1 MALKSYNPTTPSQRH
16 LVIVDRSFLHKGPP
30 LKSLTEGQTST
41 GGRNNRGRITVR
53 FRGGGH
59 KQAYRKIDF
68 KRAKRDIPATVER
81 LEYDPNRTGFI
92 ALIKYADGE
101 RSYILAPQRLAP
113 GDTVIAGE
121 HVDVKPGN
129 AMPLGNMPLGTIV
142 HNIELKIGKGGQV
155 ARSAGAYAQIV
166 GRDRDYVILRL
177 NSAEQRLV
185 HGRCM
190 ATVGAVSNPDNMNTT
205 IGKAGRQ
212 RWRGRRPHNRG
223 ISMNPVDHPH
233 GGRTNGG
240 KHWVTPWGFPTKGKK
255 TRKKSARPS
264 SSSSAGTSA
273 TSRAEDR
280 HHGAIG
286 VEGSVCRRLFAAQGG
301 SRARFRPPRGDQDL
315 EPAFDH
321 PAAIRRTDVRRL
333 QRAETYPGAGDG
345 GNGRPQ
351 IRRVRADPGVLRPC
365 LRPQGQARGGPG
377 RGGSRIHQW
386 CSGGARR
393 AGGQVG
399 CRETS
404 WASLD
409 ANAIF
414 RIRRP
419 RRSRGCCACRRA
431 SSISWRSSSAAR
443 RSPPRSPTCN
453 SRASASPRT
462 CASVWNRRSPMPRT
476 TTTSTSTSSSSPRL
490 MSARR
495 WCSSALPRAVAA
507 ASGASLNRFPT

>member
-129 AMPLGNMPLGTIV
+129 AMPLGNMPVGTIV

-255 TRKKSARPS
+255 TRKNK
-264 SSSSAGTSA
+264 
-273 TSRAEDR
+273 
-280 HHGAIG
+280 
-286 VEGSVCRRLFAAQGG
+286 
-301 SRARFRPPRGDQDL
+301 
-315 EPAFDH
+315 
-321 PAAIRRTDVRRL
+321 
-333 QRAETYPGAGDG
+333 
-345 GNGRPQ
+345 
-351 IRRVRADPGVLRPC
+351 
-365 LRPQGQARGGPG
+365 
-377 RGGSRIHQW
+377 
-386 CSGGARR
+386 
-393 AGGQVG
+393 
-399 CRETS
+399 
-404 WASLD
+404 
-409 ANAIF
+409 
-414 RIRRP
+414 
-419 RRSRGCCACRRA
+419 
-431 SSISWRSSSAAR
+431 
-443 RSPPRSPTCN
+443 
-453 SRASASPRT
+453 
-462 CASVWNRRSPMPRT
+462 RT
-476 TTTSTSTSSSSPRL
+476 TKFIIVSRHERNKQS
-490 MSARR
+490 
-495 WCSSALPRAVAA
+495 
-507 ASGASLNRFPT
+507 